1 MIPHKKRGRLS
12 PAMPIRQPGVNGWE
26 GINCTP
32 GIIYIGK
39 DSGFLNDILFFY
51 AIETVFKM
59 HDLRKIYSSS
69 VTVAFIEIETL

>member
-1 MIPHKKRGRLS
+1 
-12 PAMPIRQPGVNGWE
+12 MPIRQPGVNGWE

-51 AIETVFKM
+51 AIGIVLESESYDVLLFLGYCGI
-59 HDLRKIYSSS
+59 DGNGYIVCPAL
-69 VTVAFIEIETL
+69 

>member
-1 MIPHKKRGRLS
+1 
-12 PAMPIRQPGVNGWE
+12 MPIRQPGVNGWE

-51 AIETVFKM
+51 AIEAVVDSLFLSNCGV
-59 HDLRKIYSSS
+59 DVYRNIVGSAL
-69 VTVAFIEIETL
+69 